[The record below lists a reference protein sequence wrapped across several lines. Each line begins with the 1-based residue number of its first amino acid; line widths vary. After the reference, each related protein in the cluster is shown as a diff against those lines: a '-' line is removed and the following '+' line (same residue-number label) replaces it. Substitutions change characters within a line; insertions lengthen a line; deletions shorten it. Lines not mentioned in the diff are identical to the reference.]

1 MQTKPDIKTMKA
13 AQGHDYG
20 DVDKVMFVE
29 DEVKYPSLKD
39 LPKKKRKN
47 FMIIKTHAVALA

>member
-1 MQTKPDIKTMKA
+1 MKA